1 MRHTLLLLLITP
13 GLLLAR
19 APSEEPLPV
28 SIVQLI
34 ANPEKY
40 DGKLVATAGFLMLGE
55 RPALYL
61 HQEDADHALIENAL
75 WLDTTDKM
83 RRHRDE
89 LHHKYV
95 VITGTFRAG
104 HAGHDYYK
112 AGGITK
118 IKSCSAWSPPAGFT
132 DP

>member
-1 MRHTLLLLLITP
+1 M
-13 GLLLAR
+13 
-19 APSEEPLPV
+19 
-28 SIVQLI
+28 VQLM

-40 DGKLVATAGFLMLGE
+40 EGKLIGTEGFLMLGE
-55 RPALYL
+55 NPALYL
-61 HQEDADHALIENAL
+61 HQEDADHALIMNAL
-75 WLDTTDKM
+75 WVETTEGM

-95 VITGTFRAG
+95 IVTGTFRMDHFG
-104 HAGHDYYK
+104 HHDYFK

-118 IKSCSAWSPPAGFT
+118 IKSCSPWSPPPGFT